1 MHSENER
8 EQTRQRAQSCR
19 QFWII
24 RGTHH
29 NTLDSQR
36 QRTDSRRLAVPQSH
50 DECVRHP
57 STTSTRI
64 RIMLTIMTAAVGA
77 RGSQCRSRGGTC
89 KAQRP
94 RKLYVDPTRP
104 RCFSVYVPGS
114 AVEEDW
120 GTCQLALILD
130 GQLHIRTYSSE
141 HMNARSRTWGRVI
154 PRLKAMT
161 ARSPVRARPRRSF
174 VRSVEGRLSPGQE
187 AGTTRT
193 TPSAKCQ
200 VPNTLSRR
208 PSSHTREDSSSEHI
222 RMPAPDAAGE
232 AGEAALEKIEARRH
246 RDAGKR
252 TKQYICIQYEWR
264 TWLWAG
270 DGDLGL
276 GCRHG

>member
-1 MHSENER
+1 MHSENGR

-104 RCFSVYVPGS
+104 RCFSVFVPGR

-130 GQLHIRTYSSE
+130 GQLHIRTYSYA
-141 HMNARSRTWGRVI
+141 HMNARSRTWRRVI

-161 ARSPVRARPRRSF
+161 ARYPVRARPRRCF
-174 VRSVEGRLSPGQE
+174 VRSVEGPKNAGQ
-187 AGTTRT
+187 
-193 TPSAKCQ
+193 
-200 VPNTLSRR
+200 
-208 PSSHTREDSSSEHI
+208 
-222 RMPAPDAAGE
+222 
-232 AGEAALEKIEARRH
+232 
-246 RDAGKR
+246 
-252 TKQYICIQYEWR
+252 
-264 TWLWAG
+264 
-270 DGDLGL
+270 
-276 GCRHG
+276 